1 MEFGV
6 FDHLD
11 NDHLPLNV
19 YFEER
24 MQLLEMYDRLGFH
37 SWHVAEHH
45 CTTLGMAPSPNL
57 VLAAAAQRTRRLR
70 FGPMVYAL
78 PLYHPLR
85 LAEEIAMLDQMSN
98 GRLDMGF
105 GRGSSPVEIA
115 YFGVDP
121 AGTEDIY
128 RTQLP
133 RILDA
138 LETGVM
144 KVPEQ
149 SEPYAEF
156 ALKVTPLQKPHPP
169 IWYGVHTVE
178 SAQRAARRG
187 WNTINLDTAEEAGEC
202 NDAFARAWRQA
213 QGERAL
219 PLMGLGRFVVVA
231 QTDEK
236 AQAVARRAYPH
247 WHQGFTH
254 LFRRLGRTNKHPR
267 PDHWDMLHAQGKGVA
282 GSPQTV
288 ARFLSQQMATSRCN
302 YCVAQIAFGDQSL
315 AELRESID
323 LFARE
328 VMPAMRAQE
337 SARHAAE

>member
-178 SAQRAARRG
+178 SAQRAAQRG
-187 WNTINLDTAEEAGEC
+187 WNTINLDRAEEAGEC
-202 NDAFARAWRQA
+202 NDAFARTWRQA

-231 QTDEK
+231 QNDEK

-267 PDHWDMLHAQGKGVA
+267 PDHWDMLQAQGKGVA

>member
-1 MEFGV
+1 MQFGI

-11 NDHLPLNV
+11 NDHLPLNE

-24 MQLLEMYDRLGFH
+24 LKVIELYDKHGFH
-37 SWHVAEHH
+37 AWHLAEHH
-45 CTTLGMAPSPNL
+45 ATTLGMAPSPN
-57 VLAAAAQRTRRLR
+57 VMLAAVAQRTKRLR

-98 GRLDMGF
+98 GRLEIGF
-105 GRGSSPVEIA
+105 GRGSSPVEIC

-121 AGTEDIY
+121 AGTESVY
-128 RTQLP
+128 RENLP

-149 SEPYAEF
+149 QDPYREF
-156 ALKVTPLQKPHPP
+156 ALKVLPMQKPTPP
-169 IWYGVHTVE
+169 VWYGVHTPE
-178 SAQRAARRG
+178 SAERAALRG
-187 WNTINLDTAEEAGEC
+187 WNTINLDLADEAREC
-202 NDAFARAWRQA
+202 NEIFRRVWRQA
-213 QGERAL
+213 QPGRDL

-231 QTDEK
+231 ETDEK
-236 AQAVARRAYPH
+236 ALAIARRAYPH

-254 LFRRLGRTNKHPR
+254 LFRRLGRMNKHPR
-267 PDHWDMLHAQGKGVA
+267 PDTWDILHQQGKGIA
-282 GSPQTV
+282 GSPRTV
-288 ARFLSQQMATSRCN
+288 ARFLGDQLTRSQCN
-302 YCVAQIAFGDQSL
+302 YCVGQMAFGDQTL
-315 AELRESID
+315 AELTESVE

-328 VMPAMRAQE
+328 VMPELRGLDLGLE
-337 SARHAAE
+337 AA